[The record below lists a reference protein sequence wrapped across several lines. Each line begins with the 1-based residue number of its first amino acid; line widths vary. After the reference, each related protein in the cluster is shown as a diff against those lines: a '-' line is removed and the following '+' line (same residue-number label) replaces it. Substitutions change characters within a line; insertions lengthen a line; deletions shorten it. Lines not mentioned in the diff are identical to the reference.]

1 MYLSAESKKTAD
13 GQNLS
18 YIYQYKVGIPKCIY
32 QQETKILF
40 GIFRRKVKKYIER
53 LSAES
58 QNSMKHL
65 SLESRNSLM
74 HFWEVSPDF
83 LMHRRIY
90 QRIDKKCDTFIS
102 GKVEISSQFSAKSLI
117 FSFSFPI
124 IQHSFLLECA
134 LSLQPI
140 SIDLPLRTYC
150 TSPQGINC
158 QCEFPCQ
165 HSCGNN

>member
-1 MYLSAESKKTAD
+1 MYLSAESKK
-13 GQNLS
+13 QQMVKICPIFINIKSEFLNVFIS
-18 YIYQYKVGIPKCIY
+18 KKPKFS
-32 QQETKILF
+32 LVF
-40 GIFRRKVKKYIER
+40 FRRKVEKYIER

-74 HFWEVSPDF
+74 HFWEVSPDS

-90 QRIDKKCDTFIS
+90 QRIDKNCDTFIS
-102 GKVEISSQFSAKSLI
+102 GKVEISLQLSAKSLI